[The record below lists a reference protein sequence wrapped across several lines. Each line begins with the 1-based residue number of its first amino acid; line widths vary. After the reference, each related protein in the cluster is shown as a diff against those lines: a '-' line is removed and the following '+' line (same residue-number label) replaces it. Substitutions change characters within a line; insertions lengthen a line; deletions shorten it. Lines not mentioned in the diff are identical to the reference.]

1 MNSKI
6 TKARTK
12 SKANNKKKIEIIK
25 KDKIN
30 AKMIEEKKLNLS
42 LKTSNVF
49 LTNDNFSNQMK
60 INKVS
65 INKCVI

>member
-1 MNSKI
+1 
-6 TKARTK
+6 
-12 SKANNKKKIEIIK
+12 
-25 KDKIN
+25 
-30 AKMIEEKKLNLS
+30 MIEEKKLNLS

-65 INKCVI
+65 INKLKQKKKLGKLGLIN